1 MPKQTRKKRTG
12 GVPARV
18 VPKKAPQARPVKKPR
33 FRAAPPQRA
42 LQTVT
47 RVRCPLCSMMTEY
60 HKFLEASPS
69 LQFYE
74 QSFGG
79 RLPAPHGTKPGQR
92 GKKAPG
98 IMEYNEITD
107 PRSEQYQEV
116 VEVIRVRV
124 DNIRDSLLMPQ
135 VEEKPATKRKPRKKK
150 TT

>member
-1 MPKQTRKKRTG
+1 MPRQTRKKRTG

-18 VPKKAPQARPVKKPR
+18 VPKAAPAKPVKKVK
-33 FRAAPPQRA
+33 FKAAPPPRA

-60 HKFLEASPS
+60 RNFLDASPE

-98 IMEYNEITD
+98 IMEYRDITD
-107 PRSEQYQEV
+107 PRSEQYQNIV
-116 VEVIRVRV
+116 DVIRVRV
-124 DNIRDSLLMPQ
+124 DNIKDFLLSPQ
-135 VEEKPATKRKPRKKK
+135 VEEKVAVKRKPRKKK

>member
-18 VPKKAPQARPVKKPR
+18 VPKAPPAKPAKKVKFK
-33 FRAAPPQRA
+33 AAPPSRA

-60 HKFLEASPS
+60 RNFLEAAPE
-69 LQFYE
+69 LQFFE

-98 IMEYNEITD
+98 IMEYRDITD
-107 PRSEQYQEV
+107 PRSEQYQNIV
-116 VEVIRVRV
+116 DVIRVRV
-124 DNIRDSLLMPQ
+124 DNIKDSLLSPQ
-135 VEEKPATKRKPRKKK
+135 VEEKVAVKRKPRKKK